1 MRGIYIEF
9 AASVLTSKWC
19 ESGLV
24 PFDLYWPLL
33 AWWWRGRYFDVDNIF
48 GNDGNVDGDG
58 GDGDDDDDDDTL
70 KLTKTIAMPL
80 PYLDFLLS
88 ENGFV
93 PAGVGELAMWL
104 FYGGDCDDTDD
115 EYDYGL

>member
-1 MRGIYIEF
+1 MARTIF
-9 AASVLTSKWC
+9 
-19 ESGLV
+19 
-24 PFDLYWPLL
+24 
-33 AWWWRGRYFDVDNIF
+33 WRWQHN

-58 GDGDDDDDDDTL
+58 GDGDDDDDDDETL

-104 FYGGDCDDTDD
+104 FYRGDCDDND
-115 EYDYGL
+115 EYDYPGSVSLNSS

>member
-9 AASVLTSKWC
+9 TASVHTSKWC
-19 ESGLV
+19 KSGVV

-48 GNDGNVDGDG
+48 GNDGDVDGGGDADDDDG
-58 GDGDDDDDDDTL
+58 GDGDDGDTL

-93 PAGVGELAMWL
+93 PVGVGEFAMWL
-104 FYGGDCDDTDD
+104 LYRGDSDDND
-115 EYDYGL
+115 

>member
-1 MRGIYIEF
+1 MRGIYMEF
-9 AASVLTSKWC
+9 TTSVLTSKWC
-19 ESGLV
+19 KSGIV

-48 GNDGNVDGDG
+48 CNDNNIDGDGDG
-58 GDGDDDDDDDTL
+58 GGDDGDTL

-104 FYGGDCDDTDD
+104 FYRGDCDDNDD
-115 EYDYGL
+115 YPDPN